1 MPTEQSQFLTT
12 PTLAK
17 PYTLSLED
25 PSYDLDYASPGIDEK
40 DTRLNQMI
48 AAQAAYRDC
57 GSHLGNENGIASDEQ
72 MSDSAKK
79 ETLQRVFFMAAST
92 GDLQGLQRLL
102 TGAAKTYVD
111 VNVSDEDGTTPLMFA
126 SCFGYDK
133 VVQFLL
139 DAGADVENQDRHRWS
154 SLMWATANRHK
165 NIVKILLEHGAS
177 PEARSSSGRTAFDF
191 VIPHS
196 EISDYLHD
204 NGYKIGSIGVADDF
218 YSSGLSQDR
227 FEEEIAEGEMKR
239 RMMMESAIN
248 LEVDLGN
255 LGLDEQPEVGF
266 PAQVVDRLL
275 IILSLP
281 ESLQKNTS
289 LCGTSA

>member
-1 MPTEQSQFLTT
+1 
-12 PTLAK
+12 
-17 PYTLSLED
+17 LSLED
-25 PSYDLDYASPGIDEK
+25 PSYDLDYAPPSIDEK
-40 DTRLNQMI
+40 DIRFKQMI
-48 AAQAAYRDC
+48 AAQAVYRET
-57 GSHLGNENGIASDEQ
+57 GSHVGDENKIASDEQ

-79 ETLQRVFFMAAST
+79 ETLKRVLFMAAST

-111 VNVSDEDGTTPLMFA
+111 VNVSDEDGTTPLIFA
-126 SCFGYDK
+126 SCFGHDK
-133 VVQFLL
+133 VVQLLL
-139 DAGADVENQDRHRWS
+139 DAGADADNEDRHRWS

-177 PEARSSSGRTAFDF
+177 PEAKSSSGRSAFDF

-204 NGYKIGSIGVADDF
+204 NGYKIGSIGVADNF
-218 YSSGLSQDR
+218 YNSGISQDR

-255 LGLDEQPEVGF
+255 LGLNEQPEVGF
-266 PAQVVDRLL
+266 PAQVVVRLL
-275 IILSLP
+275 TILSLP
-281 ESLQKNTS
+281 ESLQKGTS